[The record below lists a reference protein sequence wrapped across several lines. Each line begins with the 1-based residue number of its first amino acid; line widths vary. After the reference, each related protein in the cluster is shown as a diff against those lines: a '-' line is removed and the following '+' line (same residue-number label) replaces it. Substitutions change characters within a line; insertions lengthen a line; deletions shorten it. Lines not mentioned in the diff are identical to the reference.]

1 MMAWPESVCEVRVR
15 YAETDQMGVAYHTNY
30 LVWCEIGRTEL
41 MRELGMP
48 YAALEQAGVFL
59 AVAETHVR
67 FMAAA
72 RYDER
77 IRIRT
82 RLERLQSRAVTFVYE
97 LSRDGPEGPVRV
109 ASASTKLIAMD
120 GNGAARTLP
129 DAFLDAIR
137 KLRSVVP

>member
-97 LSRDGPEGPVRV
+97 LSRDGSEGPVRV